1 MVIAFLNVGRVFIL
15 QLMLLCHSIRR
26 TGTEN
31 REERDTLR
39 KWSGRKEG
47 GKRYTEE
54 VEWEERGRERD
65 TLRKWSGR
73 KEGGKRY
80 AEEVKSKRE
89 KGSGVGGRD
98 RNRGEPNPH
107 CFY

>member
-1 MVIAFLNVGRVFIL
+1 MWERTNPLFPSLLL

-47 GKRYTEE
+47 GKRYAEE

-65 TLRKWSGR
+65 TLRKRRAKGKKEVEWEDETETGEPSQTHIVFTKNR
-73 KEGGKRY
+73 KEGR
-80 AEEVKSKRE
+80 EE
-89 KGSGVGGRD
+89 
-98 RNRGEPNPH
+98 EP
-107 CFY
+107 